1 MVDDAPDDKVEEV
14 PPEIDKALRVERE
27 REALRAALAASK
39 PDTVVHKVG
48 WILNNY
54 PATRNS
60 DITLQL
66 RYWETFCPEYD
77 GVSITPDDLFKLP
90 RLTSL
95 TRARAT
101 IQNTLKMFLAD
112 ADVRKHRGTLSDE
125 ERDEAAEAA
134 HASAP
139 VYAVYVDES
148 GKTQKHLLVGSVWIL
163 QGPET
168 LRIAHKLGE
177 WRDKTGF
184 RDELHFV
191 DVNDSVLGRYKEAI
205 DIVVDNASALS
216 LKYVAVPKAG
226 TGAVLTVIPKLIYH
240 LVASGIA
247 HEHSSGRAPLPRHL
261 QLWKDAEEPGYDKLV
276 LAELKDRLKTAAT
289 AQFDGKLVIDV
300 VEAADSKTNDL
311 MQVADLFTASIN
323 RHINPPDTPPKTP
336 GAKDLLA
343 RHVIA
348 RTGVVLEAEGDDKY
362 DDLAV
367 RINL

>member
-1 MVDDAPDDKVEEV
+1 MADPEDDVEEA
-14 PPEIDKALRVERE
+14 PSEIDKALRIEQE

-39 PDTVVHKVG
+39 PDTLVHKVG

-66 RYWETFCPEYD
+66 RFWETFCPEMYD

-95 TRARAT
+95 VRARAR

-112 ADVRKHRGTLSDE
+112 AEVRKHRGTLSEE
-125 ERDEAAEAA
+125 EREEAAEAA
-134 HASAP
+134 HSSAP

-168 LRIAHKLGE
+168 LRISHKLEE
-177 WRDKTGF
+177 WRDKSGF
-184 RDELHFV
+184 RDELHFTE
-191 DVNDSVLGRYKEAI
+191 VNDTVLPRYKEAI

-216 LKYVAVPKAG
+216 LKYVAVPRAG
-226 TGAVLTVIPKLIYH
+226 TGAVAQVIPKLMYH
-240 LVASGIA
+240 LIASGIE
-247 HEHSSGRAPLPRHL
+247 HEHKSGRAPLPRHL
-261 QLWKDAEEPGYDKLV
+261 QLWKDSEEEGYDKLV
-276 LAELKDRLKTAAT
+276 LAELKDKLKTAAAT
-289 AQFDGKLVIDV
+289 QFDGKLVIDII
-300 VEAADSKTNDL
+300 EAADSKSNNL
-311 MQVADLFTASIN
+311 MQVADVFTASIN
-323 RHINPPDTPPKTP
+323 RHINPPDPPPKAP

-343 RHVIA
+343 QHVIS
-348 RTGVVLEAEGDDKY
+348 RTGVTLAAEADDHY